1 LKNKEGTILK
11 RIWNWFIGLSTKA
24 RILILVA
31 FVLLALMSSLTDE
44 TVESGSGEVVAKASP
59 TQSPSTSVSATPL
72 VTATPSASRS
82 PETPLEFRFSALRDL
97 EDLRKDVKD
106 ARNGITQ
113 EGLGKFYWNMVEI
126 QFNLSQLQMLLPR
139 EEYAE
144 KWESKLLLLSQ
155 AVEAIDTDD
164 ENLTISSAKSKLDKI
179 LQTIPPLEKI
189 AKSLAN

>member
-1 LKNKEGTILK
+1 MKS
-11 RIWNWFIGLSTKA
+11 IWTWFIGLSTKV
-24 RILILVA
+24 RILILIS
-31 FVLLALMSSLTDE
+31 FVLIALMSSLSDE
-44 TVESGSGEVVAKASP
+44 TVESGSDEVVAKASP
-59 TQSPSTSVSATPL
+59 TQSPATTVSATPE
-72 VTATPSASRS
+72 VTATPSASPS
-82 PETPLEFRFSALRDL
+82 PETPLEFRFAALRDL
-97 EDLRKDVKD
+97 ADLRKDVKD

-113 EGLGKFYWNMVEI
+113 EGLGKFYWNMVEV
-126 QFNLSQLQMLLPR
+126 QFNLSQLEMLLPR

-144 KWESKLLLLSQ
+144 KWKSKLLLLSK

>member
-1 LKNKEGTILK
+1 MKS
-11 RIWNWFIGLSTKA
+11 IWNWFIGLSTKA
-24 RILILVA
+24 RILILIV
-31 FVLLALMSSLTDE
+31 FILLALMSSLTDE
-44 TVESGSGEVVAKASP
+44 TVESGSDGVVAKASP

-82 PETPLEFRFSALRDL
+82 PETPLEFRFAALRDL
-97 EDLRKDVKD
+97 ADLRKDVKD

-113 EGLGKFYWNMVEI
+113 EGLGKFYWNMIEV
-126 QFNLSQLQMLLPR
+126 QFNLSQLEMLLPR

-144 KWESKLLLLSQ
+144 KWKSKLLLLSK

>member
-1 LKNKEGTILK
+1 MKS
-11 RIWNWFIGLSTKA
+11 IWTWFVGLSTKV
-24 RILILVA
+24 RVLILFC
-31 FVLLALMSSLTDE
+31 FVLITIMSSLSDNK
-44 TVESGSGEVVAKASP
+44 VESGSEEIVAKSSA
-59 TQSPSTSVSATPL
+59 TQSPSPTVSATPQ
-72 VTATPSASRS
+72 VTATPSASPS
-82 PETPLEFRFSALRDL
+82 PQTPLEFRFAALRDL

-113 EGLGKFYWNMVEI
+113 EGLGKFYWNMVEV
-126 QFNLSQLQMLLPR
+126 QFNLSQLEMLLPR

-144 KWESKLLLLSQ
+144 KWKSKLLLLSQ

-179 LQTIPPLEKI
+179 LQTIPALEKI

>member
-1 LKNKEGTILK
+1 LKS
-11 RIWNWFIGLSTKA
+11 IWTWFIGLSTKV
-24 RILILVA
+24 RILILIS
-31 FVLLALMSSLTDE
+31 FVLIALMSSLSDE
-44 TVESGSGEVVAKASP
+44 TVESGSDEVVSKASP
-59 TQSPSTSVSATPL
+59 TQSPNTTVSATPL
-72 VTATPSASRS
+72 VTATPSASPS
-82 PETPLEFRFSALRDL
+82 PETPLEFRFAALRDL
-97 EDLRKDVKD
+97 ADLRKDVKD

-113 EGLGKFYWNMVEI
+113 EGLGKFYWNMVEV
-126 QFNLSQLQMLLPR
+126 QFNLSQLEMLLPR

-144 KWESKLLLLSQ
+144 KWESKLLLLSK

>member
-1 LKNKEGTILK
+1 MKS
-11 RIWNWFIGLSTKA
+11 IWTWFIGLSTKV
-24 RILILVA
+24 RILILIS
-31 FVLLALMSSLTDE
+31 FVSIALMSSLSDE
-44 TVESGSGEVVAKASP
+44 TVESGSEEIVATASP
-59 TQSPSTSVSATPL
+59 TQSPTITVSATPE
-72 VTATPSASRS
+72 VTATPSASPS
-82 PETPLEFRFSALRDL
+82 PETPLEFRFAALRDL

-113 EGLGKFYWNMVEI
+113 EGLGKFYWNMVEV
-126 QFNLSQLQMLLPR
+126 QFNLSQLEMLLPR

-144 KWESKLLLLSQ
+144 KWKSKLMLLSQ

-179 LQTIPPLEKI
+179 LQTIPALEKI